1 MNPETEDKQKVLVAT
16 FIADVVRRA
25 ISGET
30 IMGMHEAE
38 DLWDK
43 LGLPKQ
49 DQKVNALFIKMSEQL
64 DTAKEESDTW
74 IKHSGKM
81 KLERDVT
88 ESRAR
93 AVEAACAKL
102 RRALQDTTGD
112 SAERLA
118 LDMDHRNLDHSKW
131 WEQVE
136 TARLL
141 LASTD
146 CGASIL
152 AELAEAKKDG
162 TRLDW
167 WEENGH
173 TALAF
178 NPPDGPFWHVAL
190 AGHDCAKAKTF
201 REAIDAAIAQK
212 EGK

>member
-93 AVEAACAKL
+93 AAEAAFVVMREAFIQV
-102 RRALQDTTGD
+102 RAT
-112 SAERLA
+112 
-118 LDMDHRNLDHSKW
+118 LDDGIIGIDMEHPLTRHAF
-131 WEQVE
+131 QVE
-136 TARLL
+136 IQRINSV
-141 LASTD
+141 LATD
-146 CGASIL
+146 AGQPLL

-162 TRLDW
+162 ARLDW